1 MGTPAS
7 ASRITVRERRS
18 ASGLDA
24 DVPVIL
30 SDGAVYDAGLDR
42 FLLDLPLHGVRS
54 RHSLRAY
61 AYDIA
66 VWLRFLGEARGAT
79 VWAAGR
85 EDVLAYHRARRR
97 DDAAFRISA
106 RSWNRAVA
114 ALDKLYRWGEEQGL
128 IAAAPFARRVVWRR
142 AAGGGRGC
150 ITSTNTAYERGAGRA
165 DIRHLSLEAF
175 RIFRDVGLRGLDP
188 DGLERPGAR
197 DRNGVRN
204 ALFAELL
211 LVTGLRLEEA
221 SRLMAFEV
229 LDLDATGAEARQR
242 WLRLPGPLTKGGC
255 GRSVLI
261 PDRLLAPIATYAAV
275 ERRRA
280 AAAFAARGGWRA
292 IDRPIM
298 ATAPT
303 AAGRLTLVGGGGV
316 AVETLTPD
324 ERGRVVLC
332 DAAGA
337 PMEPAAL
344 WLTEVGQPV
353 KPNSWDAI
361 FARASRRCAA
371 AGHPMQ
377 VHPHRL
383 RHSFAVHMLAMLIER
398 RLHEATAPAGAMEGY
413 RRLLG
418 DPLQQVQR
426 LLGHASLTT
435 TYHYLDHVATQA
447 DTLDTAVDELMA
459 RLPAT
464 WPR

>member
-1 MGTPAS
+1 MGTPTS
-7 ASRITVRERRS
+7 ASRITVRERRT

-30 SDGAVYDAGLDR
+30 FDGAVYDAGLDR

-66 VWLRFLGEARGAT
+66 VWLRFLDDARGAT
-79 VWAAGR
+79 VWAVGR

-142 AAGGGRGC
+142 AAGGGRSC
-150 ITSTNTAYERGAGRA
+150 IASTNTAYERGAGRA

-175 RIFRDVGLRGLDP
+175 RVFRDVGLRGLGA

-197 DRNGVRN
+197 DRNGARN

-229 LDLDATGAEARQR
+229 LDLDAQGADGRQR
-242 WLRLPGPLTKGGC
+242 WLRLPGPLTKGGR

-261 PDRLLAPIATYAAV
+261 PDRLLTQITAYAAV

-280 AAAFAARGGWRA
+280 AEAFIARGGWRA

-303 AAGRLTLVGGGGV
+303 ASGRLTLVGGGGV
-316 AVETLTPD
+316 AVETLTPE
-324 ERGRVVLC
+324 ERGRIVLC
-332 DAAGA
+332 DAIGA
-337 PMEPAAL
+337 PVAPAAL

-353 KPNSWDAI
+353 KPNSWEAI
-361 FARASRRCAA
+361 FARASRRCAE

-383 RHSFAVHMLAMLIER
+383 RHSFAVHMLAMLIDR
-398 RLHEATAPAGAMEGY
+398 RLREAAAPVGAMEGY

-435 TYHYLDHVATQA
+435 TYLYLDHVATQA